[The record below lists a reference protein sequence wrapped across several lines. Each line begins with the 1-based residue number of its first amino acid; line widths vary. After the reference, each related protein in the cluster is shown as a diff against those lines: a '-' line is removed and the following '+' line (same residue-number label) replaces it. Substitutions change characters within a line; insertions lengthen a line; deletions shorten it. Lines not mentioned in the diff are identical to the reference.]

1 MLFLSFECNIMQF
14 LIHEESGNEIIN
26 LSGDSYNHIFK
37 SRRTKQSQIIN
48 LRNLKDLN
56 LYSYEI
62 INMDRKSATLRL
74 KNTTHIPLHNKPIG
88 HIILAIIDIKE
99 IEKILPFLNE
109 INIKKLTLFYADFS
123 QKSFTINNQRFQ
135 KILHASSEQ
144 CGRITTLEI
153 EILNNLQEVLSL
165 YNNLV
170 VLDFNGE
177 ELGLLS
183 STDSLL
189 VGCEGG
195 FSDKERKML
204 RDKKIYSIKNA
215 NILKAQSATMYGA
228 SRFMR

>member
-1 MLFLSFECNIMQF
+1 MQF
-14 LIHEESGNEIIN
+14 LIHEESGNEIIR

-37 SRRTKQSQIIN
+37 SRRTKQSHIIN

-56 LYSYEI
+56 LYSYEA
-62 INMDRKSATLRL
+62 INIDRKSATLKLKSTIHTPL
-74 KNTTHIPLHNKPIG
+74 KNQPIG

-123 QKSFTINNQRFQ
+123 QKNFTINNQRFQ
-135 KILHASSEQ
+135 KILNASSEQ

-177 ELGLLS
+177 ELGFLS

-189 VGCEGG
+189 IGCEGG

-204 RDKKIYSIKNA
+204 KDKKIYSIKNA
-215 NILKAQSATMYGA
+215 NILKAQSAAIYGA
-228 SRFMR
+228 SRFMG